1 VTAAY
6 LFRRV
11 LVFVPTVIGAVT
23 LVFVVI
29 RLAPGSPI
37 DIILGDFKDVTP
49 RETIARIVADYGL
62 DQPLHV
68 QYARY
73 VSRALRGDLGFS
85 LLNDRPVLQVLLP
98 HVRPTLLL
106 AFAGLLVAVAIGVP
120 SGVVAA
126 LRRNS
131 RADYGVMAL
140 AVIWLSAPSFWLSI
154 LLVYVFGYL
163 VPVLP
168 MFGGGTTG
176 DLPSEL
182 RYLILPSAAIGARSA
197 ALLARMS
204 RSSTLEVL
212 AQDFVRT
219 ARAKGLAGRV
229 VVYKHALRNA
239 AMSIVTVIGLD
250 LAYLVG
256 GTVVVETVFA
266 RPGLGKTLVDA
277 INNRDY
283 PVVQGCILVFALGVI
298 VVNFLT
304 DVTYAL
310 LDPRVRFD

>member
-1 VTAAY
+1 MNAAY
-6 LFRRV
+6 LVRRF
-11 LVFVPTVIGAVT
+11 LVFVPTITGAVT
-23 LVFVVI
+23 LVFIVI

-49 RETIARIVADYGL
+49 RETVARIVASYGL

-73 VSRALRGDLGFS
+73 VERALRGDLGFS
-85 LLNDRPVLQVLLP
+85 LMNDRPVLQVLAP
-98 HVRPTLLL
+98 HLRPTLML

-120 SGVVAA
+120 AGVAAA
-126 LRRNS
+126 LRRNTGT
-131 RADYGVMAL
+131 DYGVMTF
-140 AVIWLSAPSFWLSI
+140 AVLWLSAPSFWLSI

-182 RYLILPSAAIGARSA
+182 RYLVLPAIAIGSRSA

-204 RSSTLEVL
+204 RSSTLEIM

-239 AMSIVTVIGLD
+239 AMPIVTVIGLD

-256 GTVVVETVFA
+256 GTVVIETVFA
-266 RPGLGKTLVDA
+266 RPGLGKTLIDA

-283 PVVQGCILVFALGVI
+283 PVVQGCILVFALGII

-304 DVTYAL
+304 DVAYAL